1 MANVIALSSLS
12 VDEIWDAVKKIK
24 QDTSIHTDCSAVVA
38 TNVMYAPNFLLPQVK
53 AVEQILN
60 MVSSELIL
68 ENITS
73 EDLKNGAEMF
83 IYLNYCPGNLKSWF
97 VFYKDLF
104 QNQSPAQIMLTL
116 NRMMK
121 VATTPRNKFFK
132 NLAHKLL
139 EKTTSYFRSHSHR
152 TRNASLITEKG
163 IGKNIS
169 TTKVLNLQNCLDLP
183 KINHPV
189 HIITKD
195 NQISPSALIPFCDFG
210 GDMSSVGVKIDQ
222 FDVPVCNSFQAKI
235 LNDQLCYEVDLNLY
249 SNRDNIINELKVGFY
264 FLMDY
269 NEDRQLMISEDFM
282 GETDKKL
289 SLARSIAE
297 SQLSSNAII
306 YLDTVGT

>member
-24 QDTSIHTDCSAVVA
+24 QGTSIHTDCSEVVA
-38 TNVMYAPNFLLPQVK
+38 TNVMYGLNFILPQVK

-104 QNQSPAQIMLTL
+104 QNQSPSQIMLTL

-132 NLAHKLL
+132 NLAHMLL
-139 EKTTSYFRSHSHR
+139 EKTTSYFQSHR
-152 TRNASLITEKG
+152 TKNASLITEKG
-163 IGKNIS
+163 IGKYNIEQMFFS
-169 TTKVLNLQNCLDLP
+169 KYRNV
-183 KINHPV
+183 
-189 HIITKD
+189 
-195 NQISPSALIPFCDFG
+195 
-210 GDMSSVGVKIDQ
+210 
-222 FDVPVCNSFQAKI
+222 
-235 LNDQLCYEVDLNLY
+235 
-249 SNRDNIINELKVGFY
+249 
-264 FLMDY
+264 
-269 NEDRQLMISEDFM
+269 
-282 GETDKKL
+282 
-289 SLARSIAE
+289 
-297 SQLSSNAII
+297 
-306 YLDTVGT
+306 

>member
-24 QDTSIHTDCSAVVA
+24 QDTSIHTDCSQVSS
-38 TNVMYAPNFLLPQVK
+38 TNVMYGPNFVLPQVK

-68 ENITS
+68 ENITT

-83 IYLNYCPGNLKSWF
+83 VYLNYCPGNLKSWF

-169 TTKVLNLQNCLDLP
+169 TTKVLNLQN
-183 KINHPV
+183 
-189 HIITKD
+189 
-195 NQISPSALIPFCDFG
+195 
-210 GDMSSVGVKIDQ
+210 
-222 FDVPVCNSFQAKI
+222 
-235 LNDQLCYEVDLNLY
+235 
-249 SNRDNIINELKVGFY
+249 
-264 FLMDY
+264 
-269 NEDRQLMISEDFM
+269 
-282 GETDKKL
+282 
-289 SLARSIAE
+289 
-297 SQLSSNAII
+297 
-306 YLDTVGT
+306 